1 MSNSEATVQK
11 PKDATISGRVVVI
24 AMFLFAATGIAFL
37 QYYWNRHLKPF
48 MPLQKA
54 IAAQFDNSSP
64 RVDGGQRKMSKD
76 TPRVL
81 RVVMRVPFDPEDDEN
96 DEVIRQRISSVAKL
110 AAEHAGLREY
120 EIFTTHFYQEKPGS
134 RKLRQKTFETPVSE
148 LVADGEP

>member
-1 MSNSEATVQK
+1 MSSEAELTVGK
-11 PKDATISGRVVVI
+11 AKSATVSGRVVVI
-24 AMFLFAATGIAFL
+24 AMLLFAATGTAFL

-81 RVVMRVPFDPEDDEN
+81 RVVMRVPFDPEDSDN
-96 DEVIRQRISSVAKL
+96 DEVIRQRISSVADL
-110 AAEHAGLREY
+110 AVEHASLREY
-120 EIFTTHFYQEKPGS
+120 EIFTTHFYQENPGN
-134 RKLRQKTFETPVSE
+134 KLRQKTFETPVSE
-148 LVADGEP
+148 LAK